1 MCAVAEPASPSSR
14 LIKKGDGFP
23 IADSIAWSKTGLH
36 PPFVRESFLMR
47 KVVAQAAGLILLG
60 LIISL
65 VACQSGGT
73 SSKSAQM
80 TDPNAVFSQGVFM
93 SFDLHDVSEE
103 DYTKF
108 YNALAKIGLTHWVK
122 GNIGKLE
129 LPHSAV
135 IGDFTGISVEDV
147 RDRIRISVLQILEA
161 TRLKGFIF
169 VAVGENGTWGSQ
181 SLS

>member
-1 MCAVAEPASPSSR
+1 MRPVLRAFFLNVLKRTGRDSAVMFHPILSR
-14 LIKKGDGFP
+14 NRAL
-23 IADSIAWSKTGLH
+23 
-36 PPFVRESFLMR
+36 
-47 KVVAQAAGLILLG
+47 LILESR
-60 LIISL
+60 IF
-65 VACQSGGT
+65 AMAFQ
-73 SSKSAQM
+73 
-80 TDPNAVFSQGVFM
+80 VFM
-93 SFDLHDVSEE
+93 SFDLHDASEE

-108 YNALAKIGLTHWVK
+108 YNALAKIGLNHWVK

-147 RDRIRISVLQILEA
+147 RDRVRGSVVQILEA